1 MIPGARRIVYI
12 HNNVP
17 GQIGKAADA
26 MALRGINIVGQHLLT
41 NERIGYASFDV
52 ELPEPDGVVDA
63 LQAIP
68 GAIRA
73 RIL

>member
-1 MIPGARRIVYI
+1 
-12 HNNVP
+12 VP
-17 GQIGKAADA
+17 GQISQASEVLAR
-26 MALRGINIVGQHLLT
+26 RGINIVGQHLLT

-52 ELPEPDGVVDA
+52 ELAEPDGVVEA
-63 LQAIP
+63 LQQIP